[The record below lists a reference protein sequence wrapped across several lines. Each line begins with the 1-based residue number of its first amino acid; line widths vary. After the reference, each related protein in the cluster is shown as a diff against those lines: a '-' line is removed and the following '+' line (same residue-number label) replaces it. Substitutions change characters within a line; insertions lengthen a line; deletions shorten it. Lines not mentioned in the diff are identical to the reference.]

1 MEQQLQN
8 EMTHKESKESYLH
21 KQLRERVQQ
30 IEDIQEKLQEMG
42 QQTQQVL
49 NFQRK
54 LSRKELECTE
64 KEEREENL
72 RTHLEELQQQ
82 LREKEK
88 INVNLQ
94 TRLNTKN
101 QQLEEKI
108 RQEENLYQKLRAMEE
123 QISQSQT
130 QLREKESEKANL
142 LKERDRLKRK
152 PARTADKKRPGKN
165 ELERSLSTAQ
175 QILRD
180 NQAQRS
186 PDWVI
191 PRNQI
196 QLTTKSLGRG
206 AWGEVVQGRFCGC
219 VVAVKT
225 IHDLILSPHNR
236 RLFEREMDIAS
247 RCRHPCL
254 LQFIGATNDDH
265 TPLFLTEIMETSLR
279 ALLQER
285 FLSQT
290 EITVIAL
297 DVARGLNYL
306 HQKRPI
312 PILHRDISS
321 ANVLLWRQGTQWRAK
336 VSDYGTANFKKQTM
350 TVAPGALIYSA
361 PEARATNQ
369 TVHVDVYSFG
379 VLLCEMSIRELPDP
393 ERREQQ
399 VAMLANNVLRA
410 LIRGCLETDPQARP
424 TMEEIINEIEP
435 EVQGTF

>member
-1 MEQQLQN
+1 MSCGEFGTFLDFSVDLFSLENRIERQETRVRLSNLQ
-8 EMTHKESKESYLH
+8 E
-21 KQLRERVQQ
+21 QLREK
-30 IEDIQEKLQEMG
+30 D
-42 QQTQQVL
+42 
-49 NFQRK
+49 N
-54 LSRKELECTE
+54 
-64 KEEREENL
+64 
-72 RTHLEELQQQ
+72 Q
-82 LREKEK
+82 LREKEG
-88 INVNLQ
+88 INLNLQ
-94 TRLNTKN
+94 THLNTKN

-123 QISQSQT
+123 QISQSQA
-130 QLREKESEKANL
+130 QLRERESEKANL
-142 LKERDRLKRK
+142 LKERDRQNGNLRAMHQLKTKMQEQLERK
-152 PARTADKKRPGKN
+152 EQKLVESELRLREMNQQLRDLQVQIREKDRATVALQERLGITVQQVGELEEQLTRKDREKN

-265 TPLFLTEIMETSLR
+265 TPLFLTEVMETSLR

-285 FLSQT
+285 SLSQT

-369 TVHVDVYSFG
+369 TV
-379 VLLCEMSIRELPDP
+379 
-393 ERREQQ
+393 Q
-399 VAMLANNVLRA
+399 V
-410 LIRGCLETDPQARP
+410 CSD
-424 TMEEIINEIEP
+424 
-435 EVQGTF
+435 

>member
-1 MEQQLQN
+1 MRARLSN
-8 EMTHKESKESYLH
+8 
-21 KQLRERVQQ
+21 
-30 IEDIQEKLQEMG
+30 LQE
-42 QQTQQVL
+42 
-49 NFQRK
+49 
-54 LSRKELECTE
+54 
-64 KEEREENL
+64 
-72 RTHLEELQQQ
+72 Q
-82 LREKEK
+82 LREKDDKLREK
-88 INVNLQ
+88 EGINLSLQ
-94 TRLNTKN
+94 ARLNTKN

-108 RQEENLYQKLRAMEE
+108 RQEENLYQKLRAVEE
-123 QISQSQT
+123 QISQSQA
-130 QLREKESEKANL
+130 QLREIELEKAKM
-142 LKERDRLKRK
+142 LKERDRLNGNLRAMHQQLTNSRFSEFLKTKMQEQLERK
-152 PARTADKKRPGKN
+152 EQQLVESELRLRELNQQLRDLQVQIREKDRATVALQERLGITAQQVGELEEQLTRKDREKN

-265 TPLFLTEIMETSLR
+265 TPLFLTEVMETSLR

-285 FLSQT
+285 SLSQT

-306 HQKRPI
+306 HQKHPI

-350 TVAPGALIYSA
+350 TVAPGTPIYST
-361 PEARATNQ
+361 PEAHATNQ
-369 TVHVDVYSFG
+369 TV
-379 VLLCEMSIRELPDP
+379 
-393 ERREQQ
+393 Q
-399 VAMLANNVLRA
+399 VSS
-410 LIRGCLETDPQARP
+410 D
-424 TMEEIINEIEP
+424 
-435 EVQGTF
+435 

>member
-1 MEQQLQN
+1 MNSVHFLTSQ
-8 EMTHKESKESYLH
+8 SKRNTVDFFSLEN
-21 KQLRERVQQ
+21 QTE
-30 IEDIQEKLQEMG
+30 LQEM
-42 QQTQQVL
+42 
-49 NFQRK
+49 RAP
-54 LSRKELECTE
+54 LS
-64 KEEREENL
+64 NL
-72 RTHLEELQQQ
+72 QEQ
-82 LREKEK
+82 LREKDDKLREK
-88 INVNLQ
+88 EGINLSLQ
-94 TRLNTKN
+94 ARLNTKN
-101 QQLEEKI
+101 KQLEEKI
-108 RQEENLYQKLRAMEE
+108 RQEENLYQKLGAVEE
-123 QISQSQT
+123 QISQSQA
-130 QLREKESEKANL
+130 QLREKELEKAKL
-142 LKERDRLKRK
+142 LKERDRLNGNLRAMHQQLTNSRFSELLKTKMQEQLERK
-152 PARTADKKRPGKN
+152 EQQLVESELRLRELNQQLRDLQVQIREKDRATVALQERLGITVQQVGELEEQLTRKDREKN

-247 RCRHPCL
+247 RCRHPYL
-254 LQFIGATNDDH
+254 LQFEGATNDDH
-265 TPLFLTEIMETSLR
+265 TPLFLTELMDTSLR
-279 ALLQER
+279 ALLEER
-285 FLSQT
+285 SLSQT
-290 EITVIAL
+290 EIPVIAL

-369 TVHVDVYSFG
+369 TV
-379 VLLCEMSIRELPDP
+379 
-393 ERREQQ
+393 Q
-399 VAMLANNVLRA
+399 V
-410 LIRGCLETDPQARP
+410 CSD
-424 TMEEIINEIEP
+424 
-435 EVQGTF
+435 

>member
-1 MEQQLQN
+1 MNSVHFLTFQ
-8 EMTHKESKESYLH
+8 SKRNTVDFFSLEN
-21 KQLRERVQQ
+21 QTE
-30 IEDIQEKLQEMG
+30 LQEM
-42 QQTQQVL
+42 
-49 NFQRK
+49 RAR
-54 LSRKELECTE
+54 LS
-64 KEEREENL
+64 NL
-72 RTHLEELQQQ
+72 QEQ
-82 LREKEK
+82 LREKDDKLREK
-88 INVNLQ
+88 EGINLSLQ
-94 TRLNTKN
+94 ARLNTKN

-108 RQEENLYQKLRAMEE
+108 RQEENLYQKLGAVEE
-123 QISQSQT
+123 QISQSQA
-130 QLREKESEKANL
+130 QLREKELEKAKL
-142 LKERDRLKRK
+142 LKERDRLNGNLRAMHQQLTNSRFSELLKTKMQEQLERK
-152 PARTADKKRPGKN
+152 EQQLVESELRLRELNQQLRDLQVQIREKDRATVALQERLGITVQQVGELEEQLTRKDREKN

-265 TPLFLTEIMETSLR
+265 TPLFLTEVMETSLR

-285 FLSQT
+285 SLSQT

-350 TVAPGALIYSA
+350 TVAPGAPIYSA
-361 PEARATNQ
+361 PEAHATNQ
-369 TVHVDVYSFG
+369 TV
-379 VLLCEMSIRELPDP
+379 
-393 ERREQQ
+393 Q
-399 VAMLANNVLRA
+399 VSS
-410 LIRGCLETDPQARP
+410 D
-424 TMEEIINEIEP
+424 
-435 EVQGTF
+435 

>member
-1 MEQQLQN
+1 MNSVHFLTSQ
-8 EMTHKESKESYLH
+8 SKRNTVDFFSLEN
-21 KQLRERVQQ
+21 QTE
-30 IEDIQEKLQEMG
+30 LQEM
-42 QQTQQVL
+42 
-49 NFQRK
+49 RAP
-54 LSRKELECTE
+54 LS
-64 KEEREENL
+64 NL
-72 RTHLEELQQQ
+72 QEQ
-82 LREKEK
+82 LREKDDKLREK
-88 INVNLQ
+88 EGINLSLQ
-94 TRLNTKN
+94 ARLNTKN
-101 QQLEEKI
+101 KQLEEKI
-108 RQEENLYQKLRAMEE
+108 RQEENLYQKLGAVEE
-123 QISQSQT
+123 QISQSQA
-130 QLREKESEKANL
+130 QLREKELEKAKL
-142 LKERDRLKRK
+142 LKERDRLNGNLRAMHQQLTNSRFSELLKTKMQEQLERK
-152 PARTADKKRPGKN
+152 EQQLVESELRLRELNQQLRDLQVQIREKDRATVALQERLGITAQQVGELEEQLTRKDREKN

-265 TPLFLTEIMETSLR
+265 TPLFLTEVMETSLR

-285 FLSQT
+285 SLSQT

-350 TVAPGALIYSA
+350 TVAPGTPIYSA
-361 PEARATNQ
+361 PEAHATNQ
-369 TVHVDVYSFG
+369 TV
-379 VLLCEMSIRELPDP
+379 
-393 ERREQQ
+393 Q
-399 VAMLANNVLRA
+399 VSS
-410 LIRGCLETDPQARP
+410 D
-424 TMEEIINEIEP
+424 
-435 EVQGTF
+435 

>member
-1 MEQQLQN
+1 MNSVHFLTSQ
-8 EMTHKESKESYLH
+8 SKRNTVDFFSLEN
-21 KQLRERVQQ
+21 QTE
-30 IEDIQEKLQEMG
+30 LQEM
-42 QQTQQVL
+42 
-49 NFQRK
+49 RAR
-54 LSRKELECTE
+54 LS
-64 KEEREENL
+64 NL
-72 RTHLEELQQQ
+72 QEQ
-82 LREKEK
+82 LREKDNKLREK
-88 INVNLQ
+88 EGINLSLQ
-94 TRLNTKN
+94 ARLNTKN

-108 RQEENLYQKLRAMEE
+108 RQEENLYQKLRAVEE
-123 QISQSQT
+123 QISQSQA
-130 QLREKESEKANL
+130 QLREKELEKAKM
-142 LKERDRLKRK
+142 LKERDRLNGNLRAMHQQLTNSRFSEFLKTKMQEQLERK
-152 PARTADKKRPGKN
+152 EQQLVESELRLRELNQQLRDLQVQIREKDRATVALQERLGITAQQVGELEEQLTRKDREKN

-265 TPLFLTEIMETSLR
+265 TPLFLTEVMETSLR

-285 FLSQT
+285 SLSQT

-306 HQKRPI
+306 HQKHPI

-350 TVAPGALIYSA
+350 TVAPGTPIYSA
-361 PEARATNQ
+361 PEAHATNQ
-369 TVHVDVYSFG
+369 TV
-379 VLLCEMSIRELPDP
+379 
-393 ERREQQ
+393 Q
-399 VAMLANNVLRA
+399 VSS
-410 LIRGCLETDPQARP
+410 D
-424 TMEEIINEIEP
+424 
-435 EVQGTF
+435 

>member
-1 MEQQLQN
+1 MNSVHFLTSQ
-8 EMTHKESKESYLH
+8 SKRNTVDFFSLEN
-21 KQLRERVQQ
+21 QTE
-30 IEDIQEKLQEMG
+30 LQEM
-42 QQTQQVL
+42 
-49 NFQRK
+49 RAP
-54 LSRKELECTE
+54 LS
-64 KEEREENL
+64 NL
-72 RTHLEELQQQ
+72 QEQ
-82 LREKEK
+82 LREKDDKLREK
-88 INVNLQ
+88 EGINLSLQ
-94 TRLNTKN
+94 ARLNTKN

-108 RQEENLYQKLRAMEE
+108 RQEENLYQKLRAVEE
-123 QISQSQT
+123 QISQSQA
-130 QLREKESEKANL
+130 QLREEESEKANL
-142 LKERDRLKRK
+142 LKERDRQNGNLRAMHQLKTKMQEQLERK
-152 PARTADKKRPGKN
+152 EQKLVESELRLREMNQQLRDLQVQIREKDRATVALRERFGELEEQLATKEQEKN

-265 TPLFLTEIMETSLR
+265 TPLFLTEVMETSLR

-285 FLSQT
+285 SLSQT

-350 TVAPGALIYSA
+350 TVAPGAPIYSA
-361 PEARATNQ
+361 PEAHATNQ
-369 TVHVDVYSFG
+369 TV
-379 VLLCEMSIRELPDP
+379 
-393 ERREQQ
+393 Q
-399 VAMLANNVLRA
+399 VSS
-410 LIRGCLETDPQARP
+410 D
-424 TMEEIINEIEP
+424 
-435 EVQGTF
+435 

>member
-1 MEQQLQN
+1 
-8 EMTHKESKESYLH
+8 
-21 KQLRERVQQ
+21 
-30 IEDIQEKLQEMG
+30 
-42 QQTQQVL
+42 
-49 NFQRK
+49 
-54 LSRKELECTE
+54 
-64 KEEREENL
+64 
-72 RTHLEELQQQ
+72 
-82 LREKEK
+82 
-88 INVNLQ
+88 
-94 TRLNTKN
+94 
-101 QQLEEKI
+101 
-108 RQEENLYQKLRAMEE
+108 MEE
-123 QISQSQT
+123 QISQSQA
-130 QLREKESEKANL
+130 QLREKELEKAKL
-142 LKERDRLKRK
+142 LKERDRLNGNLRAMHQQLTNSRFSELLKTKMQEQLERK
-152 PARTADKKRPGKN
+152 EQQLVESELRLRELNQQLRDLQVQIREKDRATVALQERLGITVQQVGELEEQLTRKDQKN

-175 QILRD
+175 KILRD

-265 TPLFLTEIMETSLR
+265 TPLFLTEVMETSLR

-285 FLSQT
+285 SLSQT

-350 TVAPGALIYSA
+350 TVAPGAPIYSA
-361 PEARATNQ
+361 PEA
-369 TVHVDVYSFG
+369 H
-379 VLLCEMSIRELPDP
+379 
-393 ERREQQ
+393 
-399 VAMLANNVLRA
+399 
-410 LIRGCLETDPQARP
+410 ARYKSNSP
-424 TMEEIINEIEP
+424 
-435 EVQGTF
+435 G

>member
-1 MEQQLQN
+1 MNSVHFLTYQ
-8 EMTHKESKESYLH
+8 SKRNTVNFFLLEN
-21 KQLRERVQQ
+21 QTE
-30 IEDIQEKLQEMG
+30 LQEM
-42 QQTQQVL
+42 
-49 NFQRK
+49 RAR
-54 LSRKELECTE
+54 LS
-64 KEEREENL
+64 NL
-72 RTHLEELQQQ
+72 QEQ
-82 LREKEK
+82 LREKDDKLREK
-88 INVNLQ
+88 EGINLSLQ
-94 TRLNTKN
+94 ARLNTKN

-108 RQEENLYQKLRAMEE
+108 RQEENLYQKLRAVEE
-123 QISQSQT
+123 QISQSQA
-130 QLREKESEKANL
+130 QLREKELEKAKM
-142 LKERDRLKRK
+142 LKERDRLNGNLRAMHQQLTNSRFSELLKTKMQEQLERK
-152 PARTADKKRPGKN
+152 EQQLVESELRLRELNQQLRDLQVQIREKDRATVALQERLGITVQQVGELEEQLTRKDREKN

-254 LQFIGATNDDH
+254 LQFIGATNDDL
-265 TPLFLTEIMETSLR
+265 TPLFLTEVMETSLR
-279 ALLQER
+279 ALLEER
-285 FLSQT
+285 SLSQT

-350 TVAPGALIYSA
+350 TVAPGAPIYSA
-361 PEARATNQ
+361 PEAHATNQ
-369 TVHVDVYSFG
+369 TV
-379 VLLCEMSIRELPDP
+379 
-393 ERREQQ
+393 Q
-399 VAMLANNVLRA
+399 VSS
-410 LIRGCLETDPQARP
+410 D
-424 TMEEIINEIEP
+424 
-435 EVQGTF
+435 

>member
-1 MEQQLQN
+1 MNSVHFLTSQ
-8 EMTHKESKESYLH
+8 SKRNTVNFFSLEN
-21 KQLRERVQQ
+21 QTE
-30 IEDIQEKLQEMG
+30 LQEM
-42 QQTQQVL
+42 
-49 NFQRK
+49 RAR
-54 LSRKELECTE
+54 LS
-64 KEEREENL
+64 NL
-72 RTHLEELQQQ
+72 QEQ
-82 LREKEK
+82 LREKDDKLREK
-88 INVNLQ
+88 EGINLSLQ
-94 TRLNTKN
+94 ARLNTKN

-108 RQEENLYQKLRAMEE
+108 RQEENLYQKLRAVEE
-123 QISQSQT
+123 QISQSQA
-130 QLREKESEKANL
+130 QLREEESEKANL
-142 LKERDRLKRK
+142 LKERDRQNGNLRAMHQLKTKMQEQLERK
-152 PARTADKKRPGKN
+152 EQKLVESELRLREMNQQLRDLQVQIREKDRATVALRERFGELEEQLATKEQEKN

-265 TPLFLTEIMETSLR
+265 TPLFLTEVMETSLR

-285 FLSQT
+285 SLSQT

-350 TVAPGALIYSA
+350 TVAPGAPIYSA
-361 PEARATNQ
+361 PEAHATNQ
-369 TVHVDVYSFG
+369 TV
-379 VLLCEMSIRELPDP
+379 
-393 ERREQQ
+393 Q
-399 VAMLANNVLRA
+399 VSS
-410 LIRGCLETDPQARP
+410 D
-424 TMEEIINEIEP
+424 
-435 EVQGTF
+435 

>member
-1 MEQQLQN
+1 MNSVHFLTSQ
-8 EMTHKESKESYLH
+8 SKRNTVNFFSLEN
-21 KQLRERVQQ
+21 QTE
-30 IEDIQEKLQEMG
+30 LQEM
-42 QQTQQVL
+42 
-49 NFQRK
+49 RAP
-54 LSRKELECTE
+54 LS
-64 KEEREENL
+64 NL
-72 RTHLEELQQQ
+72 QEQ
-82 LREKEK
+82 LREKDDKLREK
-88 INVNLQ
+88 EGINLSLQ
-94 TRLNTKN
+94 ARLNTKN
-101 QQLEEKI
+101 KQLEEKI
-108 RQEENLYQKLRAMEE
+108 RQEENLYQKLGAVEE
-123 QISQSQT
+123 QISQSQA
-130 QLREKESEKANL
+130 QLREKELEKAKL
-142 LKERDRLKRK
+142 LKERDRLNGNLRAMHQQLTNSRFSELLKTKMQEQLERK
-152 PARTADKKRPGKN
+152 EQQLVESELRLREMNQQLRDLQVQIREKDRATVALQERLGITAQQVGELEEQLTRKDREKN

-180 NQAQRS
+180 DQAQRS

-206 AWGEVVQGRFCGC
+206 AWGEVVQRRFCGC

-265 TPLFLTEIMETSLR
+265 TPLFLTEVMETSLR

-285 FLSQT
+285 SLSQT

-350 TVAPGALIYSA
+350 TVAPGAPIYSA
-361 PEARATNQ
+361 PEAHATNQ
-369 TVHVDVYSFG
+369 TV
-379 VLLCEMSIRELPDP
+379 
-393 ERREQQ
+393 Q
-399 VAMLANNVLRA
+399 VSS
-410 LIRGCLETDPQARP
+410 D
-424 TMEEIINEIEP
+424 
-435 EVQGTF
+435 

>member
-1 MEQQLQN
+1 MNSVHFLTSQ
-8 EMTHKESKESYLH
+8 SKRNTVDFFSLEN
-21 KQLRERVQQ
+21 QTE
-30 IEDIQEKLQEMG
+30 LQEM
-42 QQTQQVL
+42 
-49 NFQRK
+49 RAR
-54 LSRKELECTE
+54 LS
-64 KEEREENL
+64 NL
-72 RTHLEELQQQ
+72 QEQ
-82 LREKEK
+82 LREKDDKLREK
-88 INVNLQ
+88 EGINLNLQ
-94 TRLNTKN
+94 ARLNTKN
-101 QQLEEKI
+101 KQLEEKI
-108 RQEENLYQKLRAMEE
+108 RQEENLYQKLGAVEE
-123 QISQSQT
+123 QISQSQA
-130 QLREKESEKANL
+130 QLSEKELEKAKL
-142 LKERDRLKRK
+142 LKERDRLNGNLRAMHQQLTNSRFSELLKTKMREQLERK
-152 PARTADKKRPGKN
+152 EQQLVESELRLRELNQQLRDLQVQIREKDRATVALRERFGELEEQLATKEQEKN

-180 NQAQRS
+180 NQPQRS

-191 PRNQI
+191 PRTQI
-196 QLTTKSLGRG
+196 QLTTKSLGKG

-219 VVAVKT
+219 IVAVKT
-225 IHDLILSPHNR
+225 IHNLILSDYNR

-369 TVHVDVYSFG
+369 TV
-379 VLLCEMSIRELPDP
+379 
-393 ERREQQ
+393 Q
-399 VAMLANNVLRA
+399 VSS
-410 LIRGCLETDPQARP
+410 D
-424 TMEEIINEIEP
+424 
-435 EVQGTF
+435 

>member
-1 MEQQLQN
+1 MRARLSN
-8 EMTHKESKESYLH
+8 
-21 KQLRERVQQ
+21 
-30 IEDIQEKLQEMG
+30 LQE
-42 QQTQQVL
+42 
-49 NFQRK
+49 
-54 LSRKELECTE
+54 
-64 KEEREENL
+64 
-72 RTHLEELQQQ
+72 Q
-82 LREKEK
+82 LREKDDKLREK
-88 INVNLQ
+88 EGINLSLQ
-94 TRLNTKN
+94 ARLNTKN

-108 RQEENLYQKLRAMEE
+108 RQEENLYQKLGAVEE
-123 QISQSQT
+123 QISQSQA
-130 QLREKESEKANL
+130 QLREKELEKAKL
-142 LKERDRLKRK
+142 LKERDRLNGNLRAMHQQLTNSRFSELLKTKMQEQLERK
-152 PARTADKKRPGKN
+152 EQQLVESELRLREMNQRLRDLQVQIREKDRATVALQERLGITVQQVGELEEQLTRKDREKN

-265 TPLFLTEIMETSLR
+265 TPLFLTEVMEISLR
-279 ALLQER
+279 ALLQEG

-306 HQKRPI
+306 HQKHPI

-350 TVAPGALIYSA
+350 TVAPGTPIYSA
-361 PEARATNQ
+361 PEAHATNQ
-369 TVHVDVYSFG
+369 TV
-379 VLLCEMSIRELPDP
+379 
-393 ERREQQ
+393 Q
-399 VAMLANNVLRA
+399 VSS
-410 LIRGCLETDPQARP
+410 D
-424 TMEEIINEIEP
+424 
-435 EVQGTF
+435 

>member
-1 MEQQLQN
+1 MNSVHFLTSQ
-8 EMTHKESKESYLH
+8 SKRNTVDFFSLEN
-21 KQLRERVQQ
+21 QTE
-30 IEDIQEKLQEMG
+30 LQEM
-42 QQTQQVL
+42 
-49 NFQRK
+49 RAR
-54 LSRKELECTE
+54 LS
-64 KEEREENL
+64 NL
-72 RTHLEELQQQ
+72 QEQ
-82 LREKEK
+82 LREKDNKLREK
-88 INVNLQ
+88 EGINLSLQ
-94 TRLNTKN
+94 ARLNTKN

-108 RQEENLYQKLRAMEE
+108 RQEENLYQKLRAVEE
-123 QISQSQT
+123 QISQSQA
-130 QLREKESEKANL
+130 QLREKELEKAKM
-142 LKERDRLKRK
+142 LKERDRLNGNLRAMHQQLTNSRFSEFLKTKMQEQLERK
-152 PARTADKKRPGKN
+152 EQQLVESELRLRELNQQLRDLQVQIREKDRATVALQERLGITAQQVGELVEQLTRKYQEKT
-165 ELERSLSTAQ
+165 ELETSLSTTQ
-175 QILRD
+175 QILHD

-265 TPLFLTEIMETSLR
+265 TPLFLTEVMETSLR

-350 TVAPGALIYSA
+350 TVAPGTPIYSA
-361 PEARATNQ
+361 PEAHATNQ
-369 TVHVDVYSFG
+369 TV
-379 VLLCEMSIRELPDP
+379 
-393 ERREQQ
+393 Q
-399 VAMLANNVLRA
+399 VSS
-410 LIRGCLETDPQARP
+410 D
-424 TMEEIINEIEP
+424 
-435 EVQGTF
+435 

>member
-1 MEQQLQN
+1 MNSVHFLTYQ
-8 EMTHKESKESYLH
+8 SKRNTVNFFLLEN
-21 KQLRERVQQ
+21 QTE
-30 IEDIQEKLQEMG
+30 LQEM
-42 QQTQQVL
+42 
-49 NFQRK
+49 RAR
-54 LSRKELECTE
+54 LS
-64 KEEREENL
+64 NL
-72 RTHLEELQQQ
+72 QEQ
-82 LREKEK
+82 LREKDDKLREK
-88 INVNLQ
+88 EGINLSLQ
-94 TRLNTKN
+94 ARLNTKN

-108 RQEENLYQKLRAMEE
+108 RQEENLYQKLRAVEE
-123 QISQSQT
+123 QISQSQA
-130 QLREKESEKANL
+130 QLREKELEKAKM
-142 LKERDRLKRK
+142 LKERDRLNGNLRAMHQQLTNSRFSELLKTKMQEQLERK
-152 PARTADKKRPGKN
+152 EQQLVESELRLRELNQQLRDLQVQIREKDRATVALQERLGITAQQVGELEEQLTRKDREKN

-265 TPLFLTEIMETSLR
+265 TPLFLTEVMETSLR

-285 FLSQT
+285 SLSQT

-350 TVAPGALIYSA
+350 TVAPGAPIYSA
-361 PEARATNQ
+361 PEAHATNQ
-369 TVHVDVYSFG
+369 TV
-379 VLLCEMSIRELPDP
+379 
-393 ERREQQ
+393 Q
-399 VAMLANNVLRA
+399 VSS
-410 LIRGCLETDPQARP
+410 D
-424 TMEEIINEIEP
+424 
-435 EVQGTF
+435 

>member
-1 MEQQLQN
+1 MRARLSN
-8 EMTHKESKESYLH
+8 
-21 KQLRERVQQ
+21 
-30 IEDIQEKLQEMG
+30 LQE
-42 QQTQQVL
+42 
-49 NFQRK
+49 
-54 LSRKELECTE
+54 
-64 KEEREENL
+64 
-72 RTHLEELQQQ
+72 Q
-82 LREKEK
+82 LREKDDKLREK
-88 INVNLQ
+88 EGINLSLQ
-94 TRLNTKN
+94 ARLNTKN

-108 RQEENLYQKLRAMEE
+108 RQEENLYQKLGAVEE
-123 QISQSQT
+123 QISQSQA
-130 QLREKESEKANL
+130 QLREKELEKAKL
-142 LKERDRLKRK
+142 LKERDRLNGNLRAMHQQLTNSRFSELLKTKMQEQLERK
-152 PARTADKKRPGKN
+152 EQQLVESELRLREMNQRLRDLQVQIREKDRATVALQERLGITVQQVGELEEQLTRKDREKN

-265 TPLFLTEIMETSLR
+265 TPLFLTEVMETSLR

-285 FLSQT
+285 LLSQT

-369 TVHVDVYSFG
+369 TV
-379 VLLCEMSIRELPDP
+379 
-393 ERREQQ
+393 Q
-399 VAMLANNVLRA
+399 V
-410 LIRGCLETDPQARP
+410 CSD
-424 TMEEIINEIEP
+424 
-435 EVQGTF
+435 

>member
-1 MEQQLQN
+1 MNSVHFLTSQ
-8 EMTHKESKESYLH
+8 SKRNTVDFFSLEN
-21 KQLRERVQQ
+21 QTE
-30 IEDIQEKLQEMG
+30 LQEM
-42 QQTQQVL
+42 
-49 NFQRK
+49 RAR
-54 LSRKELECTE
+54 LS
-64 KEEREENL
+64 NL
-72 RTHLEELQQQ
+72 QEQ
-82 LREKEK
+82 LREKDNKLREK
-88 INVNLQ
+88 EGINLSLQ
-94 TRLNTKN
+94 ARLNTKN

-108 RQEENLYQKLRAMEE
+108 RHEENLYQKLGAVEE
-123 QISQSQT
+123 QISQSQA
-130 QLREKESEKANL
+130 QLMEKELEKAKL
-142 LKERDRLKRK
+142 LKERDRLNGNLRAMHQQLTNSRFSELLKTKMQEQLERK
-152 PARTADKKRPGKN
+152 EQQLVESELRLRELNQQLRDLQVQIREKDRATVALQERLGITAQQVGELEEQLTRKDREKN

-175 QILRD
+175 HILRD

-186 PDWVI
+186 PDWVV
-191 PRNQI
+191 PRNQV
-196 QLTTKSLGRG
+196 QLTTNSLGRG

-265 TPLFLTEIMETSLR
+265 TPLFLTEVMETSLR

-306 HQKRPI
+306 HQKHPI

-350 TVAPGALIYSA
+350 TVAPGAPIYSA
-361 PEARATNQ
+361 PEAHATNQ
-369 TVHVDVYSFG
+369 TV
-379 VLLCEMSIRELPDP
+379 
-393 ERREQQ
+393 Q
-399 VAMLANNVLRA
+399 VSS
-410 LIRGCLETDPQARP
+410 D
-424 TMEEIINEIEP
+424 
-435 EVQGTF
+435 

>member
-1 MEQQLQN
+1 MRARLSN
-8 EMTHKESKESYLH
+8 
-21 KQLRERVQQ
+21 
-30 IEDIQEKLQEMG
+30 LQE
-42 QQTQQVL
+42 
-49 NFQRK
+49 
-54 LSRKELECTE
+54 
-64 KEEREENL
+64 
-72 RTHLEELQQQ
+72 Q
-82 LREKEK
+82 LREKDDQFQEK
-88 INVNLQ
+88 EGINVHLQ
-94 TRLNTKN
+94 TLLNTKN

-108 RQEENLYQKLRAMEE
+108 RQEENIHQKLRAVEE

-130 QLREKESEKANL
+130 QLREKELEKANL
-142 LKERDRLKRK
+142 LKERDRQNENLRAMHQQLTNVRDQLQEEELLKTNMQEQLERK
-152 PARTADKKRPGKN
+152 EQQLVESELRLREMNQQLSDLQVLIREKDRTTAALHEQLGITVQQVSELEEQLTRKDQEKN

-191 PRNQI
+191 PRNKI

-225 IHDLILSPHNR
+225 IHDLILSHHSR

-265 TPLFLTEIMETSLR
+265 TPLFLTEVMETSLR

-306 HQKRPI
+306 HQKHPI

-350 TVAPGALIYSA
+350 TVAPGARIYSA

-369 TVHVDVYSFG
+369 TV
-379 VLLCEMSIRELPDP
+379 
-393 ERREQQ
+393 Q
-399 VAMLANNVLRA
+399 VSS
-410 LIRGCLETDPQARP
+410 D
-424 TMEEIINEIEP
+424 
-435 EVQGTF
+435 

>member
-1 MEQQLQN
+1 MNSVHFLTSQ
-8 EMTHKESKESYLH
+8 SKRNTVDFFSLEN
-21 KQLRERVQQ
+21 QTE
-30 IEDIQEKLQEMG
+30 LQEM
-42 QQTQQVL
+42 
-49 NFQRK
+49 RAP
-54 LSRKELECTE
+54 LS
-64 KEEREENL
+64 NL
-72 RTHLEELQQQ
+72 QEQ
-82 LREKEK
+82 LREKDDKLREK
-88 INVNLQ
+88 EGINLSLQ
-94 TRLNTKN
+94 ARLNTKN
-101 QQLEEKI
+101 KQLEEKI
-108 RQEENLYQKLRAMEE
+108 RQEENLYQKLGAVEE
-123 QISQSQT
+123 QISQSQA
-130 QLREKESEKANL
+130 QLREKELEKAKL
-142 LKERDRLKRK
+142 LKERDRLNGNLRAMHQQLTNSRFSELLKTKMQEQLERK
-152 PARTADKKRPGKN
+152 EQQLVESELRLRELNQQLRDLQVQIREKDRATVALRERLGITVQQVGELEEQLTRKDREKN

-265 TPLFLTEIMETSLR
+265 TPLLLTEVMETSLR
-279 ALLQER
+279 AVLEER
-285 FLSQT
+285 SLSQT

-306 HQKRPI
+306 HQKHPI

-350 TVAPGALIYSA
+350 TVAPGTPIYSA
-361 PEARATNQ
+361 PEAHATNQ
-369 TVHVDVYSFG
+369 TV
-379 VLLCEMSIRELPDP
+379 
-393 ERREQQ
+393 Q
-399 VAMLANNVLRA
+399 VSS
-410 LIRGCLETDPQARP
+410 D
-424 TMEEIINEIEP
+424 
-435 EVQGTF
+435 

>member
-1 MEQQLQN
+1 MNSVHFLTSQ
-8 EMTHKESKESYLH
+8 SKRNTVDFFSLEN
-21 KQLRERVQQ
+21 QTE
-30 IEDIQEKLQEMG
+30 LQEM
-42 QQTQQVL
+42 
-49 NFQRK
+49 RAR
-54 LSRKELECTE
+54 LS
-64 KEEREENL
+64 NL
-72 RTHLEELQQQ
+72 QEQ
-82 LREKEK
+82 LREKDDKLREK
-88 INVNLQ
+88 EGINLSLQ
-94 TRLNTKN
+94 TRLNIKN

-108 RQEENLYQKLRAMEE
+108 RQEENLYQKLGAVEE
-123 QISQSQT
+123 QISQSQA
-130 QLREKESEKANL
+130 QLREKELEKAKL
-142 LKERDRLKRK
+142 LKERDRLNGNLRAMHQQLTNSRFSELLKTKMQEQLERK
-152 PARTADKKRPGKN
+152 EQQLVESELRLRELNQQLRDLQVQIREKDRATVALQERLGITVQQVGELEEQLTRKDREKN

-265 TPLFLTEIMETSLR
+265 TPLFLTEVMETSLR

-285 FLSQT
+285 SLSQT

-306 HQKRPI
+306 HQKHPI

-321 ANVLLWRQGTQWRAK
+321 ANVFLWRQGTQWRAK

-350 TVAPGALIYSA
+350 TVAPGTPIYSA
-361 PEARATNQ
+361 PEAHATNQ
-369 TVHVDVYSFG
+369 TVQISSD
-379 VLLCEMSIRELPDP
+379 
-393 ERREQQ
+393 
-399 VAMLANNVLRA
+399 
-410 LIRGCLETDPQARP
+410 
-424 TMEEIINEIEP
+424 
-435 EVQGTF
+435 